1 MFENLTLRSVSL
13 RGDTYFANISAKTN
27 FSAKP
32 FLLVYQGPRWVGFMD
47 LKNDK
52 NLVTLLL

>member
-1 MFENLTLRSVSL
+1 MLENLTLRSVSL

-27 FSAKP
+27 FSAKA

-47 LKNDK
+47 LKMTK
-52 NLVTLLL
+52 IS